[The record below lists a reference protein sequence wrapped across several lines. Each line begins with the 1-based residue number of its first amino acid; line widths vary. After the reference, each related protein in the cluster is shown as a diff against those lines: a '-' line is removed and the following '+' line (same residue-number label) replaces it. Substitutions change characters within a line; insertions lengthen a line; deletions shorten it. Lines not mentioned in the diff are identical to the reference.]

1 MKVAG
6 ITGQQEVYVSS
17 DERNFRINEFLLI
30 EDPLQGDLLGEI
42 VVAHTFNPYIPLN
55 LGGEVADDRMLDALR
70 SIGYEV
76 DRETVYVGKLRL
88 LAEASYP
95 VQTGASLRIPTFD
108 EVRKYF
114 LRTSVSDGMIL
125 GVIKNT
131 DVVAQT
137 MDEELKQITETFEDG
152 RAVSQKDIPY
162 LYDVRGMQQ
171 YPHIGIFGGSGSGKS
186 YGLRVFLEELMQ
198 KNIPA
203 IMVDPHYEMG
213 FDEGDRAGEYEG
225 RSFVVQVGRDV
236 GVRFREINT
245 ADLRNLIGTSSELTE
260 SMVNVIEAMHWK
272 NDELYTFRDRIVM
285 LIEALEL
292 GSAEAIDERIRNAQS
307 SSEKEGW
314 ENRRAVY
321 KRFGNFPMAS
331 VRGVQWR
338 LNRLEKQGIFTGST
352 EPVERALME
361 GKLVVLQG
369 GTRLLQVFT
378 TFLCHKLYNMRRA
391 YKDSE
396 ITGEAAEPFVPF
408 LICTDEAHNFAPQG
422 LDIPSKSVFREI
434 AQEGRKYGVF
444 LVLATQRPSLL
455 DNTVTAQLNTKLI
468 FRTVRASDMQTIQEE
483 TDLSSDAIRRL
494 PYLQSGDVFISESAV
509 GRTVFARIRKNH
521 TQSPHGKN
529 PFDELRAMAGRKHD
543 RARDLLLDKLP
554 VSDPVMTAKHL
565 EAEGKGTFTAAE
577 IERMLDLLV
586 EAGEVSVKENILGMR
601 TYTEKTG
608 D

>member
-17 DERNFRINEFLLI
+17 DERNFRINEFLLV

-42 VVAHTFNPYIPLN
+42 VVAHTFNPYIPMN

-76 DRETVYVGKLRL
+76 DTETVYVGKLRL
-88 LAEASYP
+88 LAEANYP
-95 VQTGASLRIPTFD
+95 VQTGASLRIPTFE

-114 LRTSVSDGMIL
+114 MRTSVEEGMIL

-131 DVVAQT
+131 DVVAKT
-137 MDEELKQITETFEDG
+137 MDAELQGITETFEEG
-152 RAVSQKDIPY
+152 HAVAQKDIPY
-162 LYDVRGMQQ
+162 LYDLRGMHQ

-198 KNIPA
+198 KRVPA

-213 FDEGDRAGEYEG
+213 FTEGDKAHLYEG
-225 RSFVVQVGRDV
+225 RSFVVQVGQEV
-236 GVRFREINT
+236 GVQFREINT

-272 NDELYTFRDRIVM
+272 NDELYTFRDRISM

-292 GSAEAIDERIRNAQS
+292 GSADAIEERIRAAQS
-307 SSEKEGW
+307 PAEKEGW
-314 ENRRAVY
+314 VHRLGVY

-378 TFLCHKLYNMRRA
+378 TYLCHKLYNQRRN
-391 YKDSE
+391 YKDAE
-396 ITGEAAEPFVPF
+396 VTGETAEPFVPF
-408 LICTDEAHNFAPQG
+408 IVCTDEAHNFAPQG

-444 LVLATQRPSLL
+444 LVLATQRPALL

-483 TDLSSDAIRRL
+483 TDLSADDIRRL

-509 GRTVFARIRKNH
+509 GRTVYARIRKNH
-521 TQSPHGKN
+521 TQSSHGKN
-529 PFDELRAMAGRKHD
+529 PFDELKELAHAEYDKARK
-543 RARDLLLDKLP
+543 LLWDKLP
-554 VSDPVMTAKHL
+554 VSDPVQTAKHI
-565 EAEGKGTFTAAE
+565 EAEGNGTYTGQE
-577 IERMLDLLV
+577 IERMLEQLLA
-586 EAGEVSVKENILGMR
+586 AGEIEAKENILGMK
-601 TYTEKTG
+601 TYKMKEN
-608 D
+608 

>member
-17 DERNFRINEFLLI
+17 DVRNFRINEFLLV
-30 EDPLQGDLLGEI
+30 EDPQQGDLLGEI
-42 VVAHTFNPYIPLN
+42 VLAHTFNPYIPLN

-76 DRETVYVGKLRL
+76 DEETVFVGKLRL
-88 LAEASYP
+88 LSEASYP
-95 VQTGASLRIPTFD
+95 VQTGASLRVPTFD

-114 LRTSVSDGMIL
+114 LRTGKKEGLLL
-125 GVIKNT
+125 GIIKNT
-131 DVVAQT
+131 DIVAQS
-137 MDEELKQITETFEDG
+137 MDEELKGITETMEDG
-152 RAVSQKDIPY
+152 QTVSQKDIPY
-162 LYDVRGMQQ
+162 LYDIRGMHQ
-171 YPHIGIFGGSGSGKS
+171 YPHVGIFGGSGSGKS

-198 KNIPA
+198 KGIPA
-203 IMVDPHYEMG
+203 LMVDPHYEMS
-213 FDEGDRAGEYEG
+213 FTEGEQSGSYYG
-225 RSFVVQVGRDV
+225 KSLVVQVGQDA
-236 GVRFREINT
+236 GVQFRELNT

-272 NDELYTFRDRIVM
+272 KDELHSFENRLSM
-285 LIEALEL
+285 LMEALEL
-292 GSAEAIDERIRNAQS
+292 GSEDAIRERIRNAETPV
-307 SSEKEGW
+307 EKEAW
-314 ENRRAVY
+314 EHRMGVY
-321 KRFGNFPMAS
+321 KRFGNFPLAS

-338 LNRLEKQGIFTGST
+338 LVRLVKQGIFTGST
-352 EPVERALME
+352 ETVERAMME

-378 TFLCHKLYNMRRA
+378 TYLCAKLYRKRRD
-391 YKDSE
+391 YKDADV
-396 ITGEAAEPFVPF
+396 TGEAAEPFVPF
-408 LICTDEAHNFAPQG
+408 IICTDEAHNFAPQG
-422 LDIPSKSVFREI
+422 LEIPSKSIFREI

-468 FRTVRASDMQTIQEE
+468 FRTVRASDMQTIKEE
-483 TDLSSDAIRRL
+483 TDLSAEDIRRL

-529 PFDELRAMAGRKHD
+529 PFDELKELSNQKYE
-543 RARDLLLDKLP
+543 RARALLLNKLP
-554 VSDPVMTAKHL
+554 VSDPVQTARFL
-565 EAEGKGTFTAAE
+565 EAEGSGSYAKSE

-586 EAGEVSVKENILGMR
+586 ESGDAEVKENILGMK
-601 TYTEKTG
+601 TYTRVQ
-608 D
+608 